1 MEQTWRWYGP
11 NDPITLSEIR
21 QTGATGIVNALHE
34 VPIGQV
40 WPLEAIQ
47 ARKSLIEASGLKW
60 SVVESIPV
68 HESIKTGKPCEST
81 KNSRQFYINTYK
93 QSIIN
98 MSKAGLDILCYNFM
112 PVVDWT
118 RTDLEFEWTDGSQAL
133 KFDFDAFAAFDL
145 FLLKR
150 LNAEK
155 DYSGEQLKRARIYY
169 DKLGEND
176 KGTLVDTIVKGLPG
190 RTSEAYTM
198 RTFKDAVEVISIL
211 ANFTSFY
218 HKSCIGI

>member
-11 NDPITLSEIR
+11 NDPITLSDIR

-47 ARKSLIEASGLKW
+47 ARKALIEASSLKW

-68 HESIKTGKPCEST
+68 HESIKTGKICEAG
-81 KNSRQFYINTYK
+81 NSRQFYINAYK
-93 QSIIN
+93 QSIIH
-98 MSKAGLDILCYNFM
+98 MAKSGLDILCYNFM

-133 KFDFDAFAAFDL
+133 KFDFDAFTAFDI

-150 LNAEK
+150 LNAAK
-155 DYSGEQLKRARIYY
+155 DYSEEQVERARKYFSTLLEK
-169 DKLGEND
+169 DKE
-176 KGTLVDTIVKGLPG
+176 KLVETIVKGLPG
-190 RTSEAYTM
+190 RTSQAYTM
-198 RTFKDAVEVISIL
+198 KSFLDAVQVRGTKNL
-211 ANFTSFY
+211 YNF
-218 HKSCIGI
+218 KSLH

>member
-47 ARKSLIEASGLKW
+47 ARKALIEASGLKW

-68 HESIKTGKPCEST
+68 HESIKTGKPCDFT
-81 KNSRQFYINTYK
+81 QNSRQFYINAYK

-133 KFDFDAFAAFDL
+133 KFDFDAFAAFDI

-155 DYSGEQLKRARIYY
+155 DYSDEQMSRARNYFSNLLEK
-169 DKLGEND
+169 DKE
-176 KGTLVDTIVKGLPG
+176 TLVDTIVKGLPG
-190 RTSEAYTM
+190 RTSEAYTYNED
-198 RTFKDAVEVISIL
+198 F
-211 ANFTSFY
+211 
-218 HKSCIGI
+218 